1 MTSPEKIAEW
11 ILAPE
16 GTRLEFKSAAN
27 NYHFDKLVE
36 YCVALANEG
45 GGKIILGVT
54 DKRPRTVVGTKA
66 FDEPGRTEAGLHT
79 RLSHRIPIE
88 EVVFQAKRLLI
99 VHVPARLPAAPW
111 QDKGRY
117 LRRAGDDLVALT
129 DVDLRAI
136 YAEADPD
143 YSAQPCAATL
153 ADLSTLALA
162 DFRQRWSRKAANPRI
177 ADWSDDEVL
186 TNAEL
191 LVDDKLN
198 IAALILFGTRESLG
212 KHLAQAEI
220 VFEYRSSE
228 ASGPAQ
234 DRIEFREGF
243 FLCYDALWQRINLR
257 NDLQSYQE
265 GLFRYDIPTFDE
277 IAVREALLNAFAH
290 RDYRLGGSIFLRQ
303 FARRLEVISP
313 GGFPPGITPENIL
326 DQQNPR
332 NRRLAEALGR
342 CGLIERSG
350 QGMNLMVESAIRQS
364 KELPSFAGSGTH
376 EVHLTLQG
384 TVQDPTFVRFL
395 ERIGEEQLR
404 SFSTLDFLTLDALH
418 HEQSLTSIQRDRL
431 PLLVEAGV
439 VEVVGRGRGV
449 RHLLSRSLY
458 SALGEKGIYTRKR
471 GLDHE
476 TNKELLARHI
486 RENDAEGSP
495 LQDLKQVLPAL
506 SSSQVQTLLHQLRDE
521 RRIRLVGQRRWARWY
536 WAHAK
541 EEDPNATS

>member
-1 MTSPEKIAEW
+1 MTSAEQLADW
-11 ILAPE
+11 ITTAE
-16 GTRLEFKSAAN
+16 GKKFEFKTARN
-27 NYHFDKLVE
+27 NYHFETLVE

-45 GGKIILGVT
+45 GGKIIFGVS
-54 DKRPRTVVGTKA
+54 DKRPRTIVGTSA
-66 FDEPGRTEAGLHT
+66 FAEPGRTQAGLYEKLNH
-79 RLSHRIPIE
+79 HIPVE
-88 EVVFQAKRLLI
+88 EIFFQGKRLLI
-99 VHVPARLPAAPW
+99 VHVPARLPASPW
-111 QDKGRY
+111 QYKGRY
-117 LRRAGDDLVALT
+117 LQRAGDAQEPIKEAE
-129 DVDLRAI
+129 LRKI
-136 YAEADPD
+136 FAEADPD
-143 YSAQPCAATL
+143 YSAERCDATL
-153 ADLSTLALA
+153 ADLAPQALA

-177 ADWSDDEVL
+177 AEWTDEQVL
-186 TNAEL
+186 TSAEL
-191 LVDDKLN
+191 LVDGVLN
-198 IAALILFGTRESLG
+198 IAALILFGTREALG
-212 KHLAQAEI
+212 KHLGQAEI

-277 IAVREALLNAFAH
+277 VAVREALLNAFAH

-364 KELPSFAGSGTH
+364 KPLPSFAGSSAH
-376 EVHLTLQG
+376 EVRLTLQG
-384 TVQDPTFVRFL
+384 TVQDPAFVRFL
-395 ERIGEEQLR
+395 ERIGEKQLR
-404 SFSTLDFLTLDALH
+404 SFSTHDFLTLAALH
-418 HEQSLTSIQRDRL
+418 HDEVLTTIQRERL
-431 PLLVEAGV
+431 PALIEAGV
-439 VEVVGRGRGV
+439 VEVMGRGRGV
-449 RHLLSRSLY
+449 RHLLSRGLY

-476 TNKELLARHI
+476 TNKELLTRHI
-486 RENDAEGSP
+486 REYDADGSP

-506 SSSQVQTLLHQLRDE
+506 STSKVQTLLQQLRDE
-521 RRIRLVGQRRWARWY
+521 SRIRLVGQRRWARWY
-536 WAHAK
+536 LARAK
-541 EEDPNATS
+541 ESDPGAVS